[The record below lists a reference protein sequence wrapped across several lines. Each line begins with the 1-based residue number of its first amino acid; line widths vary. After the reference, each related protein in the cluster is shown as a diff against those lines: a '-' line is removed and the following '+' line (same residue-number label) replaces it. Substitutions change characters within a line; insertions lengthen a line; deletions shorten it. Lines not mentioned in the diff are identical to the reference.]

1 MGLSYTEELVSEYYR
16 HKTINDTE
24 VPQYFISERVQFK
37 KGKSSGFSDIDV
49 LAIGTDE
56 ICIIQTKAF
65 AVFKSTVKE
74 SIEATIEYFTLAEE
88 FVKQRYSING
98 KKITKIFVAD
108 YGLSENFKSQLLKED
123 IEPIRMKDIFI
134 KYLKL
139 KNEVKELRNEVSEKE
154 LENKNREA
162 EIDSLEKKNPA
173 KIERTAREKYGMMKK
188 GEKIIKVEEK

>member
-1 MGLSYTEELVSEYYR
+1 M
-16 HKTINDTE
+16 
-24 VPQYFISERVQFK
+24 FK
-37 KGKSSGFSDIDV
+37 KNKIIRYIFLFTVLIGLAFLVFNESG
-49 LAIGTDE
+49 
-56 ICIIQTKAF
+56 
-65 AVFKSTVKE
+65 
-74 SIEATIEYFTLAEE
+74 
-88 FVKQRYSING
+88 
-98 KKITKIFVAD
+98 
-108 YGLSENFKSQLLKED
+108 
-123 IEPIRMKDIFI
+123 FI

>member
-1 MGLSYTEELVSEYYR
+1 M
-16 HKTINDTE
+16 
-24 VPQYFISERVQFK
+24 FK
-37 KGKSSGFSDIDV
+37 KNKIIRYIFLLTVLIGLGFLVFNESG
-49 LAIGTDE
+49 
-56 ICIIQTKAF
+56 
-65 AVFKSTVKE
+65 
-74 SIEATIEYFTLAEE
+74 
-88 FVKQRYSING
+88 
-98 KKITKIFVAD
+98 
-108 YGLSENFKSQLLKED
+108 
-123 IEPIRMKDIFI
+123 FI